1 MWCVLVQSQIGTA
14 VSKAKQKGSQ
24 FERDV
29 VKYLQEHGFPLAE
42 RRYGAGLREDKG
54 DIRGVP
60 VTLECKNH
68 AQISLS
74 QFLDEALIEAK
85 HAGTRL
91 GAAVIKRRGKGT
103 KDAYVVMSL
112 EQYTELLK
120 GEV

>member
-1 MWCVLVQSQIGTA
+1 MTSA
-14 VSKAKQKGSQ
+14 NKARGSQ

-85 HAGTRL
+85 HAGTKL

-120 GEV
+120 GEI